1 MKMIKHKDKRLKRI
15 LKDLQ
20 YWRKEIIR
28 SFEEINKH
36 KFGED
41 DSRILR
47 ETVDRDKTLI
57 KHIDLLIYA
66 ASDLLGLEPP
76 KLIKAPMITIKN
88 AT

>member
-1 MKMIKHKDKRLKRI
+1 MIKHKDKRLKRI

-41 DSRILR
+41 DSRVLR
-47 ETVDRDKTLI
+47 ETVDQDKTLI

-66 ASDLLGLEPP
+66 ASDLLGIETP
-76 KLIKAPMITIKN
+76 KLEKDPNVIVQRDT
-88 AT
+88 